1 MQFTEA
7 KLTPDEIADRGQAL
21 YEQRL
26 RSQVED
32 TYFGQYLVINIET
45 GDYEIGAEHLATAK
59 KLRVRSPTAPFYGVK
74 IGYPATVAIG
84 GTLRPLKESRKLT

>member
-1 MQFTEA
+1 MPSIETP
-7 KLTPDEIADRGQAL
+7 LTLGEIADRGQAL

-32 TYFGQYLVINIET
+32 AYFGQYLVIDIT
-45 GDYEIGAEHLATAK
+45 SGDYEIGPEHLATAK
-59 KLRVRSPTAPFYGVK
+59 RLRARLPNASLYGIK

-84 GTLRPLKESRKLT
+84 GTLRPLKERQQN